1 MVPISIPTHGVWR
14 RIPVATHFCWC
25 WVQKATDPIVIFM
38 YVSLMVREVDHFSF
52 IAYLKSPFGRSLL
65 KAFCIFRNL
74 GYLTFLLICNIF
86 VYSGYK
92 FFVGICIAEIFS
104 HFVTFLFTL
113 GGLFFLFFSRACVA
127 FGILV
132 PWPEIKPGPLAVK
145 AWSPNHSTT
154 REFPSVVSF
163 EEKIFNFPKV
173 HFIHFPPFLLNA
185 FRI

>member
-1 MVPISIPTHGVWR
+1 
-14 RIPVATHFCWC
+14 
-25 WVQKATDPIVIFM
+25 M

-113 GGLFFLFFSRACVA
+113 GGLFFLFFSCTCVA

-132 PWPEIKPGPLAVK
+132 P
-145 AWSPNHSTT
+145 
-154 REFPSVVSF
+154 
-163 EEKIFNFPKV
+163 
-173 HFIHFPPFLLNA
+173 
-185 FRI
+185 